1 MSKLMYKIQQRHV
14 HLRDGVYYFVRR
26 VPADLRA
33 HYRSDRISLTL
44 RTRSQST
51 ASRSAQ
57 SINQRLEDY
66 WLGLRLQQIDIP
78 AINLLR
84 ADTAPDQSGYL
95 LSDAKGLYLRL
106 KGSDKDRTFFRTAER
121 NTGYVIRVLGDRSVT
136 AYSSSDAAQFRDWLI
151 KKDMS
156 RNTIKRVFGSI
167 RSIINLTIRE
177 NGLEGHNGFSGTYL
191 PDGLQ
196 SGERK
201 PVPLAIVRQ
210 IQDRCIE
217 EDDELR
223 WIIALLSDTGM
234 RLGEAIGL
242 LKQDIVLDKEVP
254 YINLQPHLWRRLKT
268 SGSERQ
274 IPLVGSSL
282 WAARRV
288 LDQRSDNPFAFPR
301 YCKREQHNT
310 NSASA
315 ALNKWMKGHAPKE
328 CVIHS
333 FRHSIRDRL
342 RAVECP
348 SDIVDRI
355 GGWITSG
362 VGHGYGSGYPVTVL
376 HRWMEK
382 IT

>member
-1 MSKLMYKIQQRHV
+1 MSKLMYKIQPPHV
-14 HLRDGVYYFVRR
+14 HLRDNIYYFVRR

-84 ADTAPDQSGYL
+84 ANTAPDQPGYL
-95 LSDAKGLYLRL
+95 LSDAKDLYLRL

-151 KKDMS
+151 KKGMS

-167 RSIINLTIRE
+167 RSIINLTIKE

-201 PVPLAIVRQ
+201 PVPLAIIRQ

-217 EDDELR
+217 DDDELR

-242 LKQDIVLDKEVP
+242 LKQDIVLDGDVP
-254 YINLQPHLWRRLKT
+254 YIDLKPHPWRRLKT

-282 WAARRV
+282 WAASRV
-288 LDQRSDNPFAFPR
+288 LDQQSDNSFAFPR
-301 YCKREQHNT
+301 YCNREHHNT

-315 ALNKWMKGHAPKE
+315 ALNKWLKGHAPKE

-333 FRHSIRDRL
+333 LRHSIRDRL

-348 SDIVDRI
+348 SDVIDRI
-355 GGWITSG
+355 GGWITPG
-362 VGHGYGSGYPVTVL
+362 VGQGYGFGYPVTVL

>member
-1 MSKLMYKIQQRHV
+1 MSKLMYKIQPPHV

-84 ADTAPDQSGYL
+84 ANTAPDQSGYL

-136 AYSSSDAAQFRDWLI
+136 AYSSSGAAQFPDWLI

-167 RSIINLTIRE
+167 RSIINLTIKE
-177 NGLEGHNGFSGTYL
+177 NSLEGHNGFSGTYL
-191 PDGLQ
+191 PDALQ

-201 PVPLAIVRQ
+201 PVPLAIIRQ
-210 IQDRCIE
+210 IQAQLGLI
-217 EDDELR
+217 
-223 WIIALLSDTGM
+223 WFLL
-234 RLGEAIGL
+234 L
-242 LKQDIVLDKEVP
+242 
-254 YINLQPHLWRRLKT
+254 
-268 SGSERQ
+268 
-274 IPLVGSSL
+274 
-282 WAARRV
+282 
-288 LDQRSDNPFAFPR
+288 
-301 YCKREQHNT
+301 
-310 NSASA
+310 
-315 ALNKWMKGHAPKE
+315 
-328 CVIHS
+328 
-333 FRHSIRDRL
+333 
-342 RAVECP
+342 
-348 SDIVDRI
+348 
-355 GGWITSG
+355 
-362 VGHGYGSGYPVTVL
+362 
-376 HRWMEK
+376 
-382 IT
+382 

>member
-1 MSKLMYKIQQRHV
+1 
-14 HLRDGVYYFVRR
+14 
-26 VPADLRA
+26 
-33 HYRSDRISLTL
+33 
-44 RTRSQST
+44 
-51 ASRSAQ
+51 
-57 SINQRLEDY
+57 
-66 WLGLRLQQIDIP
+66 
-78 AINLLR
+78 
-84 ADTAPDQSGYL
+84 
-95 LSDAKGLYLRL
+95 
-106 KGSDKDRTFFRTAER
+106 
-121 NTGYVIRVLGDRSVT
+121 
-136 AYSSSDAAQFRDWLI
+136 
-151 KKDMS
+151 MS

-167 RSIINLTIRE
+167 RSIINLTIKE

-191 PDGLQ
+191 PDALQ

-201 PVPLAIVRQ
+201 PVPLAIIRQ

>member
-1 MSKLMYKIQQRHV
+1 MSKLMYNSQHPHV
-14 HLRDGVYYFVRR
+14 HLRDNIYYFVRR

-33 HYRSDRISLTL
+33 HYRSERISLTL

-66 WLGLRLQQIDIP
+66 WLGLRLQKINIP

-84 ADTAPDQSGYL
+84 AGTSTDQAGYL

-106 KGSDKDRTFFRTAER
+106 KGNDKDRVFVRTAER

-151 KKDMS
+151 KKGMS
-156 RNTIKRVFGSI
+156 RNTVKRVIGSI
-167 RSIINLTIRE
+167 RSIINLTIKE

-201 PVPLAIVRQ
+201 PVPLAIIRQ

-217 EDDELR
+217 DDDELR

-242 LKQDIVLDKEVP
+242 LKQDIVLDGDVP
-254 YINLQPHLWRRLKT
+254 YIDLKPHPWRRLKT

-282 WAARRV
+282 WAASRV
-288 LDQRSDNPFAFPR
+288 LDQQSDNPFAFPR
-301 YCKREQHNT
+301 YCKRDKHNT

-315 ALNKWMKGHAPKE
+315 ALNKWLKGHAPKE

-333 FRHSIRDRL
+333 LRHSIRDRL

-348 SDIVDRI
+348 SDIIDRI
-355 GGWITSG
+355 GGWITPG
-362 VGHGYGSGYPVTVL
+362 VGQGYGSGYPIAVL

>member
-1 MSKLMYKIQQRHV
+1 M

-196 SGERK
+196 CGERK
-201 PVPLAIVRQ
+201 PVPLAIIRQ

-254 YINLQPHLWRRLKT
+254 YINLQPHPWRRLKT

>member
-223 WIIALLSDTGM
+223 WIIAVLSDTGM

-242 LKQDIVLDKEVP
+242 LKQDIVLDQEVP
-254 YINLQPHLWRRLKT
+254 YINLQPHPWRRLKT

-310 NSASA
+310 NSARFTTTESIWPEPTIPTATARNFPAISA
-315 ALNKWMKGHAPKE
+315 ANSGTGAK
-328 CVIHS
+328 S
-333 FRHSIRDRL
+333 SIR
-342 RAVECP
+342 
-348 SDIVDRI
+348 
-355 GGWITSG
+355 
-362 VGHGYGSGYPVTVL
+362 
-376 HRWMEK
+376 
-382 IT
+382 